1 MSRYGFTTK
10 VAGVTI
16 ASAHMNAVQTGV
28 EAAVSGTGFFFTS
41 GGAGN
46 AYTGAL
52 TPAVD
57 AYANARL
64 VLMKANHTNTGA
76 ATLNL
81 DSVGATAIKKTD
93 GATDVASGDIVS
105 GQTYLLSYNGTSWC
119 LVGGG
124 GGGTAVYPWL
134 VQVPIFT
141 GSASNTNWDTIFA
154 NTAVESELIGNGML
168 TSSGGVNDEIV
179 YKVLLAAGTWT
190 LRLMHW
196 ADVNRGRYEVFFDAS
211 TPTSLSGSAN
221 YIEGYAASDT
231 PNTRN
236 TITGI
241 VIPST
246 AVYSLKLKMAS
257 KHASATDYY
266 GCIQE
271 LALIRTA

>member
-10 VAGVTI
+10 VAGNTI
-16 ASAHMNAVQTGV
+16 ASAHMNSVQTGV

-124 GGGTAVYPWL
+124 SAAAGVSGYLKVLQDIMTDLGAGDTNVEKHYSDGEYHGFLVSRTHATTATW
-134 VQVPIFT
+134 
-141 GSASNTNWDTIFA
+141 N
-154 NTAVESELIGNGML
+154 
-168 TSSGGVNDEIV
+168 TSSATYTVPVGKKAVLMEIANSDGNILDSSNNKIRLRNV
-179 YKVLLAAGTWT
+179 TDVSDILPESYFSSAIRMVGIREGSWGAAGKELQLQSYHGSVT
-190 LRLMHW
+190 
-196 ADVNRGRYEVFFDAS
+196 VK
-211 TPTSLSGSAN
+211 PTGW
-221 YIEGYAASDT
+221 
-231 PNTRN
+231 
-236 TITGI
+236 
-241 VIPST
+241 VIFRVVT
-246 AVYSLKLKMAS
+246 A
-257 KHASATDYY
+257 
-266 GCIQE
+266 
-271 LALIRTA
+271 